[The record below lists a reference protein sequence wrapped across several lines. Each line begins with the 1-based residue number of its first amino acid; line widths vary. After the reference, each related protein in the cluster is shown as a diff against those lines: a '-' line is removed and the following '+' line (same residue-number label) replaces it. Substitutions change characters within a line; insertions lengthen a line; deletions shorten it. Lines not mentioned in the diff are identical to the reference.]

1 MRLSLS
7 RSLLALAATALPF
20 AAAAGERL
28 IESKSLN
35 PCMSNSSFS
44 ATLFNVVFTPNNRS
58 LAFDIEGISN
68 IAGKVEADLGTFGRV
83 AATLVGRRRA
93 AGWAGAPGVRGRV
106 AAYLRHDAL
115 GAELLEDAGADLL
128 TVAWAREHH
137 RPERDWTVP
146 LEVGRALRA
155 ADDD

>member
-68 IAGKVEADLGTFGRV
+68 IAGKVEADLPIKELGDEAPEYDRPWLEPRRPAPLDQGELRPPNDLAQAILKLMGSPDLASRRWVFEQYDHVIGSNTAQLPGGD
-83 AATLVGRRRA
+83 AAVLP
-93 AGWAGAPGVRGRV
+93 W
-106 AAYLRHDAL
+106 
-115 GAELLEDAGADLL
+115 
-128 TVAWAREHH
+128 
-137 RPERDWTVP
+137 
-146 LEVGRALRA
+146 
-155 ADDD
+155 